1 MSKQELKR
9 NLGRLAVETGI
20 FPLYEVEN
28 GKYRITVD
36 MPEPL
41 RPVQD
46 YLKLQ
51 GRFRHLTPDKIEEMQ
66 ARVNLEYKKLMN
78 KVENLTSWSDL

>member
-1 MSKQELKR
+1 DSSLTIKV
-9 NLGRLAVETGI
+9 GRLALETGI
-20 FPLYEVEN
+20 FPLYEVEK

-41 RPVQD
+41 RPVED
-46 YLKLQ
+46 YLKPQ

-66 ARVNLEYKKLMN
+66 ARVNLEIKKLMN
-78 KVENLTSWSDL
+78 KVNYSQSWEELS

>member
-1 MSKQELKR
+1 MDSSLTIKV
-9 NLGRLAVETGI
+9 GRLALETGI

-46 YLKLQ
+46 YLKPQ

-78 KVENLTSWSDL
+78 KVEQLQSWNDLG